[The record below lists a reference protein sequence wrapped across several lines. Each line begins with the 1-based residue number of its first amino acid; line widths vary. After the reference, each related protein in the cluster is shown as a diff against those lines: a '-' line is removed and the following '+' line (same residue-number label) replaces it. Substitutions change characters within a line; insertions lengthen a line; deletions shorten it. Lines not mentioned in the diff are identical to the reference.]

1 MLEILHKG
9 SKACYIDEHGRDH
22 SIPIFSVGKY
32 IAEERYVVKVEG
44 LEDCFEDIIKKLGI
58 KDNHSIHCYVSPP
71 FGVSFPEHSDPIDV
85 FIYVMQGTKTMMV
98 EEELFIIDEGHHIH
112 IPAGTPHRATN
123 TEPSIMLSIGIE

>member
-1 MLEILHKG
+1 MLDILHQG
-9 SKACYIDEHGRDH
+9 SKAYYIDDQGRDH
-22 SIPIFSVGKY
+22 SIPVFSVGKH
-32 IAEERYVVKVEG
+32 IAEERHVVKVEG
-44 LEDCFEDIIKKLGI
+44 LENSFKDVAKKLGI
-58 KDNHSIHCYVSPP
+58 QDNHSIHCYISPP
-71 FGVSFPEHSDPIDV
+71 FGVSFPEHTDPIDV